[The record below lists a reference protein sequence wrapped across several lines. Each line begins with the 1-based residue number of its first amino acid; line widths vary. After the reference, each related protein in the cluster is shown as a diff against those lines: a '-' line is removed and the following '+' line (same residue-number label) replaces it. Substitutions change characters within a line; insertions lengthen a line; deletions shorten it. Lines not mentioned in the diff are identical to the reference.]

1 MAFSVRMPR
10 IDANVEEG
18 TIGRWLVGC
27 AERVRAG
34 QPLVEIITDKA
45 SFELEAE
52 REGVLRLQ
60 VAGEKSVVPVGY
72 VIAVIGTSMDEPLPD
87 VAAENRG
94 ILDAYTDSLLRGP
107 GALRAEPQG
116 GAARAA
122 PEPAAAAPAG
132 PQGVA
137 ATPAARR
144 LAAQAGASLE
154 TIAARVGGIVRRRD
168 VEEELQ
174 RRQGEP
180 RA

>member
-27 AERVRAG
+27 GDRVRAG

-87 VAAENRG
+87 VAAENQG

-116 GAARAA
+116 GAARA
-122 PEPAAAAPAG
+122 EPAAAAPAG

-154 TIAARVGGIVRRRD
+154 AIAARVGGIVRRRD